1 MTCVNKIKKYD
12 SKKYDEIGFLFPIDV
27 VGTEEIK
34 LIRKDFELAENELA
48 DDPTRLS
55 LLRSYPAQ
63 LLPSFDKLIRNENLV
78 AAASA
83 VLGQD
88 LMVWSS
94 GMFIKEANSPKIVT
108 WHQDLTYWGLDNDE
122 ETTCWVALSKAD
134 KASGCMEFIPGSH
147 KEKIVAHIDTFDDNN
162 LLSRGQEIAVEVNEK
177 ESVAIELEAG
187 QASMH
192 HGHLFH
198 ASGPNK
204 TNDRRI
210 GCAIRYIKPSMKQL
224 TGDASLVTLVSGTDR
239 YGHFKIGGKPSGRLN
254 DNDFELCSQDAEIKR
269 RVLYE
274 GTDATKGKRY

>member
-1 MTCVNKIKKYD
+1 MIEV
-12 SKKYDEIGFLFPIDV
+12 KKYDETGFLFPINV
-27 VGTEEIK
+27 VDADQIK

-48 DDPTRLS
+48 DDPKRLS

-147 KEKIVAHIDTFDDNN
+147 KEKIVTHIDTFDDNN

-198 ASGPNK
+198 SSGPNK

-224 TGDASLVTLVSGTDR
+224 TGDASLVTLVSGIDR